1 MFNRRKRSYRKGPPT
16 NQIYVP
22 HDQRNINQDPIPITT
37 EKQAQY
43 YYKQLYDMG
52 YIQEPVDNYTPNV
65 LLITRTNTANWL
77 YFHLDYD
84 QSVKDSNI
92 TADSCN
98 VYDMNG
104 NELDKTKYD
113 LVNILNQN
121 GYKLYP
127 VLCRSQLGFVNT
139 TSSSRNLTKKY
150 LDTSYVD
157 ENVSVAANSY
167 YGIGDAHP
175 QQWRAGYPINQEDIY
190 FWVDYDDMSSTAT
203 PFMYQGSSFNFQFAS
218 RQMICFVTPQ

>member
-1 MFNRRKRSYRKGPPT
+1 MFNRRKRSYRKGPPA

-52 YIQEPVDNYTPNV
+52 YIQEPVDNYSPNV
-65 LLITRTNTANWL
+65 LLITRTNPANWL

-84 QSVKDSNI
+84 QSIKNSNI
-92 TADSCN
+92 NATDCN

-139 TSSSRNLTKKY
+139 TSSSKSLTKKF
-150 LDTSYVD
+150 LDTNTSST
-157 ENVSVAANSY
+157 VSVSANAY

-175 QQWRAGYPINQEDIY
+175 QEWRAGFPINQEDIY
-190 FWVDYDDMSSTAT
+190 LWVDYDDMATTAT
-203 PFMYQGSSFNFQFAS
+203 PFMYQGSSFSFQFAS

>member
-1 MFNRRKRSYRKGPPT
+1 MFNRRRRSYRKGPPA

-22 HDQRNINQDPIPITT
+22 HDQRKLTADPIPIMT

-43 YYKQLYDMG
+43 YYNQLKDMG
-52 YIQEPVDNYTPNV
+52 YIPEPVDNYTPNV
-65 LLITRTNTANWL
+65 LLLTRANPANWL

-84 QSVKDSNI
+84 QSVKNSNI
-92 TADSCN
+92 NATNCN

-104 NELDKTKYD
+104 NELDKNKYD

-139 TSSSRNLTKKY
+139 TNSSKNLTKKY
-150 LDTSYVD
+150 LDNNTST
-157 ENVSVAANSY
+157 NVSVAANSY

-175 QQWRAGYPINQEDIY
+175 QEWRAGYPINQEDIY
-190 FWVDYDDMSSTAT
+190 FWVDYDDMATTAT

-218 RQMICFVTPQ
+218 RQMICFVTSQ